1 MGEDRRTPAQAATLL
16 LFRQVCDIM
25 LSDFL
30 HRIIKHLFWM
40 SIVLICDSNVL
51 FICYKYIENNSTQQK
66 KADANRGPA
75 ACAMCTI
82 ADSNLLPSKQVYA
95 ILFPFPIGHEASGN
109 SSMGL
114 PGSPWCI

>member
-51 FICYKYIENNSTQQK
+51 FICYKYMENNSTQQK
-66 KADANRGPA
+66 NDANRGPA
-75 ACAMCTI
+75 ACAMCAI
-82 ADSNLLPSKQVYA
+82 ADNNLLPSTQFHE

-109 SSMGL
+109 SSIGL
-114 PGSPWCI
+114 PRSPWFI